1 VNKKKRLIV
10 PGKWFTILKPD
21 EIKNH
26 NRIRAEEIIEYW
38 SSYERTDQEDLTEL
52 IAEGFQCVEN
62 ICTKNKRKGVQQDH
76 SPAVPSVCS

>member
-1 VNKKKRLIV
+1 MSRKKKLIV
-10 PGKWFTILKPD
+10 PGKWFTILKPN

-38 SSYERTDQEDLTEL
+38 ASYAKADEEDLVEL

-62 ICTKNKRKGVQQDH
+62 ICAKNKRT
-76 SPAVPSVCS
+76 SV